1 MALIDMKSDLAK
13 GVGSK
18 QTPQS
23 FQDGHSATTV
33 TGLKTFPTPPRAVSY
48 THLTLPTILRV

>member
-1 MALIDMKSDLAK
+1 MALVDMKSDLAK
-13 GVGSK
+13 GIGSK

-33 TGLKTFPTPPRAVSY
+33 TGAKTFPTALMI
-48 THLTLPTILRV
+48 HFQ

>member
-1 MALIDMKSDLAK
+1 MALKDMKSDLAI

-33 TGLKTFPTPPRAVSY
+33 TGLKTFPTPPRVQIEKRQRKERSSA
-48 THLTLPTILRV
+48 